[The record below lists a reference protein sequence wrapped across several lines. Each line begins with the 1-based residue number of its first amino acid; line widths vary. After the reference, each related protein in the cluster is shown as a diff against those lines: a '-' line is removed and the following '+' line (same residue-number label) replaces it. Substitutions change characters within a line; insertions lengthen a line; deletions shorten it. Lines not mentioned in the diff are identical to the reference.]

1 MYQEYNLTNKTKLLL
16 KPLKNT
22 QAITVLVMYPVGSRY
37 ESQKLNG
44 VSHFIEHMMFKGTK
58 KRPNSLTLTREI
70 DRLGAEYNA
79 FTSKEYTGYY
89 IKTDVRYAKTA
100 IDILSDM
107 LNNSLFDA
115 KEMKKEKTVIVEEL
129 RMYKDNPIMNIE
141 NVFEELMFDG
151 CPLGWDIGGL
161 EDNVLKFQSS
171 DVIKFK
177 NKYYI
182 PKNTTIVVAGNI
194 NEDVKNTI
202 EDYFGSIKNNTKL
215 DKNFVP
221 AKFGCARKNN
231 RLKIQQKKSDQAQLM
246 LGFPGL
252 KYNHKSNAVMSV
264 LNTILGGSM
273 SSRLFSEIR
282 EKRGLAYMVRSGS
295 DNFRDIGYA
304 YVRAGLDTK
313 NINEAIKVIK
323 NELEKLK
330 NKGVGVK
337 ELKDAKT
344 HIRGGL
350 SLTMEDSSAQ
360 ASWYARES
368 MFSDSIKTPEEKLL
382 ELDKVSNE
390 QIKKIAKK
398 IFKENQMRVAIIGD
412 VKENSIKF

>member
-231 RLKIQQKKSDQAQLM
+231 RLKIQQKQSDQAQLM

-382 ELDKVSNE
+382 ELDKVNNE